1 MGERAL
7 VLGGG
12 GVTGV
17 AWELGLIAG
26 LTEAGLNLADADLVV
41 GTSAGSVVGAD
52 ITSGHDLDDLYQR
65 QLAPP
70 VGEIAARMGR
80 GVLARLGWIMLTS
93 RNPDRARRRIG
104 RLARSAKTESE
115 VARSKVIEARL
126 PTREWPAVN
135 LRVTAVDAQSGEF
148 TVFDAASGVGLVD
161 AVGASCA
168 VPGVWPP
175 VSIGGRRYV
184 DGGMRS
190 AANADLADG
199 YRKVV
204 IIAPIV
210 QGFGHMTGPATQA
223 AALTSAGASVVLIKP
238 DAAAIKA
245 IGKNLLDPAR
255 RAAAARAGR
264 AQAAAVLDQVAAVW
278 QPDDAAPGAD
288 RAAPAADDAVPGSAT
303 EVPG

>member
-26 LTEAGLNLADADLVV
+26 LAERGLRLADADLVV
-41 GTSAGSVVGAD
+41 GTSAGSIVGAD
-52 ITSGHDLDDLYQR
+52 ITSGHDLEDLYQR

-70 VGEIAARMGR
+70 VGEIAARMGPR
-80 GVLARLGWIMLTS
+80 VLARLGWIMLTS
-93 RNPDRARRRIG
+93 RDAERARRRIG
-104 RLARSAKTESE
+104 KMAVTARTESE
-115 VARSKVIEARL
+115 AARRKVLEGRL
-126 PTREWPAVN
+126 PTREWPATD
-135 LRVTAVDAQSGEF
+135 LRVTAVDAGSGEF

-190 AANADLADG
+190 AANADLAAG

-204 IIAPIV
+204 IIAPIT
-210 QGFGHMTGPATQA
+210 QGYGHMASPATQA
-223 AALTSAGASVVLIKP
+223 AALTEAGASVVLIKP
-238 DAAAIKA
+238 DAAAVEA

-255 RAAAARAGR
+255 RAASARAGR
-264 AQAAAVLDQVAAVW
+264 VQSAAVLDQIAAIW
-278 QPDDAAPGAD
+278 Q
-288 RAAPAADDAVPGSAT
+288 ADDAVQASDAAARPQDTGS
-303 EVPG
+303 

>member
-1 MGERAL
+1 MRERAL

-26 LTEAGLNLADADLVV
+26 LAERGLRLADADLVV

-52 ITSGHDLDDLYQR
+52 ITSGHDLEDQYQR

-70 VGEIAARMGR
+70 VGEIAATMDRR
-80 GVLARLGWIMLTS
+80 VLARLGWIMLTS
-93 RNPDRARRRIG
+93 RNADRARRRIG
-104 RLARSAKTESE
+104 KMAMAARTEPE
-115 VARSKVIEARL
+115 AARRKVIEGRL
-126 PTREWPAVN
+126 PTREWPAAN
-135 LRVTAVDAQSGEF
+135 LRVTAVDAESGEF

-168 VPGVWPP
+168 VPGVWPA
-175 VSIGGRRYV
+175 VTIGGRRYV

-190 AANADLADG
+190 AANADLAEG

-204 IIAPIV
+204 IIAPII
-210 QGFGHMTGPATQA
+210 QGFGHMASPVAQA
-223 AALTSAGASVVLIKP
+223 AALTRAGASVVLIKP
-238 DAAAIKA
+238 DAAAVEA

-255 RAAAARAGR
+255 RAASARAGR
-264 AQAAAVLDQVAAVW
+264 AQSATALDQIAAIW
-278 QPDDAAPGAD
+278 Q
-288 RAAPAADDAVPGSAT
+288 ADDAVPASDVAAGPQDAAT
-303 EVPG
+303 

>member
-278 QPDDAAPGAD
+278 QPDDAVPGAD

>member
-26 LTEAGLNLADADLVV
+26 LAGRGLQLADADLVV

-52 ITSGHDLDDLYQR
+52 ITSGHDLEDLYQR

-70 VGEIAARMGR
+70 VGEIAATMGR
-80 GVLARLGWIMLTS
+80 RVLARLGWIMLTS
-93 RNPDRARRRIG
+93 RNAERARRRIG
-104 RLARSAKTESE
+104 KMAMAARTEPE
-115 VARSKVIEARL
+115 AARRRVIEGRL
-126 PTREWPAVN
+126 PTGEWPAAN
-135 LRVTAVDAQSGEF
+135 LRVTAVDAESGEF

-168 VPGVWPP
+168 VPGVWPA
-175 VSIGGRRYV
+175 VTIGGRRYV

-199 YRKVV
+199 YRAVV
-204 IIAPIV
+204 IIAPIA
-210 QGFGHMTGPATQA
+210 QGFGHMASPVAQA
-223 AALTSAGASVVLIKP
+223 AALTRAGASVVLIKP
-238 DAAAIKA
+238 DAAAVEA

-255 RAAAARAGR
+255 RAASARAGR
-264 AQAAAVLDQVAAVW
+264 AQAAAVLDQIAAIW
-278 QPDDAAPGAD
+278 QAE
-288 RAAPAADDAVPGSAT
+288 DAVPAFDAAAGPQEAAT
-303 EVPG
+303 

>member
-1 MGERAL
+1 MADRAL

-17 AWELGLIAG
+17 AWELGVIAG
-26 LTEAGLNLADADLVV
+26 LAEAGLRLADADLVV

-52 ITSGHDLDDLYQR
+52 ITSGHDLEDLYQR

-70 VGEIAARMGR
+70 VGEIAAKMGR

-104 RLARSAKTESE
+104 RLAVAARTEPE
-115 VARSKVIEARL
+115 AARRKVIEGRL
-126 PTREWPAVN
+126 PTRDWPATPV
-135 LRVTAVDAQSGEF
+135 LRVTAVDAESGEF
-148 TVFDAASGVGLVD
+148 TVFDATSGVDLVD

-199 YRKVV
+199 YARVV
-204 IIAPIV
+204 IIAPIT
-210 QGFGHMTGPATQA
+210 QGFGQMASPMAQA
-223 AALTSAGASVVLIKP
+223 AVLTSAGASVVLIKP
-238 DAAAIKA
+238 DAAAVQA

-255 RAAAARAGR
+255 RAASALAGR
-264 AQAAAVLDQVAAVW
+264 AQAAAVLDQVGAVW
-278 QPDDAAPGAD
+278 LADEAAE
-288 RAAPAADDAVPGSAT
+288 GSA
-303 EVPG
+303 

>member
-1 MGERAL
+1 MESGMSDRAL

-17 AWELGLIAG
+17 AWELGLITG
-26 LTEAGLNLADADLVV
+26 LAERGLRLADADLVV

-52 ITSGHDLDDLYQR
+52 ITSGHDLEDLYQR

-70 VGEIAARMGR
+70 VGEIAAKMGKR
-80 GVLARLGWIMLTS
+80 VLARLGWIMLTS
-93 RNPDRARRRIG
+93 RNADQARRRIG
-104 RLARSAKTESE
+104 TMAIAARTESE
-115 VARSKVIEARL
+115 TARRRVIEARL
-126 PTREWPAVN
+126 PTREWPAKN
-135 LRVTAVDAQSGEF
+135 LRVTAVDARSGEF
-148 TVFDAASGVGLVD
+148 MIFDAASGVGLVD

-190 AANADLADG
+190 AANADLAAG

-204 IIAPIV
+204 IIAPIM
-210 QGFGHMTGPATQA
+210 QGFGHMASPAAQA
-223 AALTSAGASVVLIKP
+223 AELTRAGASVVLITP
-238 DAAAIKA
+238 DAAAVEA

-264 AQAAAVLDQVAAVW
+264 AQAATVIDQIGAVW
-278 QPDDAAPGAD
+278 QSEKAGQAPSADAP
-288 RAAPAADDAVPGSAT
+288 
-303 EVPG
+303 EH